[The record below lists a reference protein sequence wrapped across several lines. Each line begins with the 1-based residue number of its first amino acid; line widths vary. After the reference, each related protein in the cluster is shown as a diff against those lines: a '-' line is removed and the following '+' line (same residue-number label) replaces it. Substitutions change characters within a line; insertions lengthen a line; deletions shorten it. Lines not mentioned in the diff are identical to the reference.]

1 MGAINFNEDQS
12 RGQLMALSMV
22 RAMAAAWGEDKRSE
36 LSGSRRMAS
45 LGSAQESRR
54 TTGIMLKKWTKQRWP
69 FGGLE
74 LEPIAVEEAR
84 ADYRAYDGVNLVQ
97 MVHGVWLRLLK
108 DDAYCE
114 KLFVFRRQQMDMYS
128 CLSRLDLYSLAG
140 EPARCLDIGANIG
153 YFASILA
160 RRSDVASIAAFE
172 PNPAA
177 ASILEYNLRPSKKCV
192 IAPLICS
199 SSSEENLIFVSDAD
213 NSARSRTFAVE
224 ESNRFEK
231 TEDYAAVPVTSI
243 DEWVSMVCFGRVDL
257 IKIDTEGSE
266 SSVLEGA
273 REVINRDRPVLI
285 VEVPVR
291 KTDRDSFLE
300 SVRSILEF
308 SSSETYNLMAFDK
321 DGELRAVQVKDVDSG
336 AFSDVLLVPRRL
348 KVRKSR

>member
-1 MGAINFNEDQS
+1 M
-12 RGQLMALSMV
+12 
-22 RAMAAAWGEDKRSE
+22 K
-36 LSGSRRMAS
+36 
-45 LGSAQESRR
+45 
-54 TTGIMLKKWTKQRWP
+54 GIMSKNGFTQYT

-74 LEPIAVEEAR
+74 LEPTAVEEAT
-84 ADYRAYDGVNLVQ
+84 ADYRDYDGESLVQ
-97 MVHGVWLRLLK
+97 MVHGVSLRLLK

-153 YFASILA
+153 YFSAVLA

-177 ASILEYNLRPSKKCV
+177 ASLLEYNLRPSGKCV

-199 SSSEENLIFVSDAD
+199 SSSEENLIFARDAD
-213 NSARSRTFAVE
+213 NSARSRTLPVEE

-243 DEWVSMVCFGRVDL
+243 DEWVSMECFGRVDL

-273 REVINRDRPVLI
+273 REVINRDWPVVI

-291 KTDRDSFLE
+291 KTDRDTFLG
-300 SVRSILEF
+300 SVRSLLEC
-308 SSSETYNLMAFDK
+308 SSSETYELMAFDK
-321 DGELRAVQVKDVDSG
+321 DGALRAVRVEDLDPGTV
-336 AFSDVLLVPRRL
+336 SDVLLVPRRL
-348 KVRKSR
+348 KVRNTR